1 MNKKRIR
8 VKLSGRHSETAYIRL
23 PGMPDENV
31 PGISAKMICLDDV
44 IDGFRGPRVNLDF
57 NSDGVLIAI
66 EILA

>member
-23 PGMPDENV
+23 PGMPDESV
-31 PGISAKMICLDDV
+31 PGISAKTICLDDV
-44 IDGFRGPRVNLDF
+44 IEGFRGPRNLDF
-57 NSDGVLIAI
+57 NSDGVVIGI